1 MPSPAATPFPT
12 SSGWCPAG
20 TAAGARAACRF
31 LCHRRFEFA
40 KLDGCD
46 KPNTISRRLAELP
59 RAAFDYV
66 WIIDTDRVRP
76 VAGAV
81 AVRRTPGSVLYRIVR

>member
-1 MPSPAATPFPT
+1 LLPT
-12 SSGWCPAG
+12 IP
-20 TAAGARAACRF
+20 
-31 LCHRRFEFA
+31 EFA